1 MAIRCRCVDT
11 GDGAQSLL
19 PRVPSASPIP
29 RCPPSLGR
37 VPMASVPRLRQYY
50 EGTTTPDT
58 PSLRLI
64 VFACQYHV
72 CPLYLCRRSRAPD
85 APQAGRRSDPL
96 RRETAPLHARCRSP
110 ACPPS
115 LRSRLL
121 PTSPWKAVRP
131 SAPGNRQA
139 MPMIAM
145 AGPNSENAGERA
157 SARACSSSPGPQD
170 RPVSVIA
177 MLSQSVGRQCLFIRY
192 GTSFAGMRARRNH
205 IRYILTGPH

>member
-1 MAIRCRCVDT
+1 MCC
-11 GDGAQSLL
+11 
-19 PRVPSASPIP
+19 SASGFD
-29 RCPPSLGR
+29 PSQSSRIHTLACRSASNCCADQHASSSPASAAAAGPAVGLRPAKCGR
-37 VPMASVPRLRQYY
+37 RRRRTDRARLER
-50 EGTTTPDT
+50 
-58 PSLRLI
+58 
-64 VFACQYHV
+64 
-72 CPLYLCRRSRAPD
+72 RRSGR
-85 APQAGRRSDPL
+85 RRSDPL

-145 AGPNSENAGERA
+145 AGPNSENSGERA